1 MARMHQSSPLKR
13 NKQTATAA
21 CSCSDSEILSIKGRH
36 LRWPSLRLARPVG
49 LQTERQ
55 RDGAEFFTQTLAG
68 AYATAHPSQRT
79 GRRGKSTQCRAR
91 ADCRLLAHLAA
102 KLGHGVVDV
111 VVLRVVVSLVF
122 VRDKEGHRETE
133 CRKRARTNSG
143 EPGEGRGRRGGRRR
157 DNEGGAGEEE
167 EREEG

>member
-21 CSCSDSEILSIKGRH
+21 CSCSDSDSEFLSVKGRH

-55 RDGAEFFTQTLAG
+55 RDGAEFSTQTLAG

-122 VRDKEGHRETE
+122 VRDKEGDREKE

-143 EPGEGRGRRGGRRR
+143 AGRGRRGGRRR

-167 EREEG
+167 QREEE